1 MENFNLKKF
10 LVENKLTTSSKTINE
25 NINENSDMGEKMQF
39 FADFIEQYVAG
50 MPEADIL
57 EMLEDSYDIP
67 QNVNMQVL
75 ERATSQLDLAIND
88 IYTAIFESD
97 NY

>member
-1 MENFNLKKF
+1 MEDFNLKKF
-10 LVENKLTTSSKTINE
+10 LVENKLTTNSRTV
-25 NINENSDMGEKMQF
+25 NENSDMGEKMQF
-39 FADFIEQYVAG
+39 FMDFIEHYAHG
-50 MPEADIL
+50 MDEGSIL
-57 EMLEDSYDIP
+57 EMLEDSYNIPEDID
-67 QNVNMQVL
+67 MQIL

>member
-1 MENFNLKKF
+1 MSSSQTFKLF
-10 LVENKLTTSSKTINE
+10 QLVYKSRKH
-25 NINENSDMGEKMQF
+25 
-39 FADFIEQYVAG
+39 
-50 MPEADIL
+50 IL

>member
-10 LVENKLTTSSKTINE
+10 LVENKLTSNSKMMK
-25 NINENSDMGEKMQF
+25 ENSDMGEKMQF
-39 FADFIEQYVAG
+39 FMEFMEQYAAG

-57 EMLEDSYDIP
+57 EMLEGAYDIP